1 MNRLNAFR
9 HFAVFDGPTQ
19 NQQHIKPLHDYV
31 TSRLVLEGGFH
42 PDQLVPHPPLRVI
55 QTHGEDRIVSI
66 PARPQWQKPRFSVV

>member
-19 NQQHIKPLHDYV
+19 SQQHIKPLHDYV

-42 PDQLVPHPPLRVI
+42 PDQLVPHP
-55 QTHGEDRIVSI
+55 TE
-66 PARPQWQKPRFSVV
+66 PASATI